1 MLVADALKI
10 KMLAVVLLCCWEKD
24 YSRVTLY
31 VIPFTQRF
39 RGFIGA
45 VDLGNVDLIL
55 MVMMELGPD
64 GS

>member
-1 MLVADALKI
+1 M
-10 KMLAVVLLCCWEKD
+10 
-24 YSRVTLY
+24 Y